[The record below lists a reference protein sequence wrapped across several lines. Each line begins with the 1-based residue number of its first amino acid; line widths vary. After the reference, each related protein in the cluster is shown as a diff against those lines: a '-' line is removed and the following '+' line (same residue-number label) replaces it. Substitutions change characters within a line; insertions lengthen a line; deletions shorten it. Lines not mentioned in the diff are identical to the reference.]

1 MTVQQERHSILDARQ
16 HAMSVCT
23 TMIKGQSTVR
33 VSTRKKCSNPKVWM
47 MTRSGFKALFLLN
60 FLCCWYMQ
68 ADYLF
73 SCRKDAFTNV
83 KESNFI
89 WSLHKSKLVHC
100 FADQHRSSAIVLI
113 TFRYIIVEHA
123 FDDEYFGRN
132 VLVVESCPNFQFLR
146 LCRCIFQFSP
156 FLCQASCEL

>member
-1 MTVQQERHSILDARQ
+1 
-16 HAMSVCT
+16 
-23 TMIKGQSTVR
+23 
-33 VSTRKKCSNPKVWM
+33 
-47 MTRSGFKALFLLN
+47 
-60 FLCCWYMQ
+60 MQ

-73 SCRKDAFTNV
+73 SCRNDAFTNI

-132 VLVVESCPNFQFLR
+132 VLVVESMS
-146 LCRCIFQFSP
+146 QFSIP
-156 FLCQASCEL
+156 QIM